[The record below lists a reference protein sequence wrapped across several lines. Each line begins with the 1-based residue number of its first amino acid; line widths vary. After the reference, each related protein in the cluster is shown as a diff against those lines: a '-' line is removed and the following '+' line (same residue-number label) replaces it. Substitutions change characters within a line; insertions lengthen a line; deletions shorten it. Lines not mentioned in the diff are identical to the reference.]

1 MAKQSELQKLT
12 KKIEKKVDK
21 YNNNPYDISCPF
33 YDLDDYVGYIRK
45 ELKLTNK
52 SLVYI
57 FDTNIPNYMDD
68 FYYTLNNYVGK
79 DISIQI
85 SQTYTAICE
94 GDVDLIVMVITCN

>member
-1 MAKQSELQKLT
+1 MAQSALQKLL

-45 ELKLTNK
+45 ELNLTDK
-52 SLVYI
+52 SKVYI
-57 FDTNIPNYMDD
+57 YDTSIPNYRDD
-68 FYYTLNNYVGK
+68 FYFTLNSYVGK
-79 DISIQI
+79 DVSIQLN
-85 SQTYTAICE
+85 QTYTAICE